1 MGIKQVFLSQG
12 DTIKWQLILN
22 LAVAL
27 VFWVMV
33 NFHAGFSVLLGMIT
47 VLTGTFV
54 GALVAQQ
61 AKSKKTPT
69 SIMLAILKGELVKIV
84 LIALLLLLIF
94 KFYTS
99 LLPIALIIG
108 LAVTAL
114 MAGRAFISTNI

>member
-1 MGIKQVFLSQG
+1 MEIKKIFLSQG
-12 DTIKWQLILN
+12 DTLKWQLAANFVI
-22 LAVAL
+22 AG
-27 VFWVMV
+27 VFWLMV
-33 NFHAGFSVLLGMIT
+33 NYHAGLSVLLGMVT
-47 VLTGTFV
+47 VVLGSLV

-61 AKSKKTPT
+61 ANTKKTPT
-69 SIMLAILKGELVKIV
+69 SIILAILKGELVKIV

>member
-1 MGIKQVFLSQG
+1 MEIKQVFLSQG
-12 DTIKWQLILN
+12 DTLKWQLIVNLV
-22 LAVAL
+22 LAVI
-27 VFWVMV
+27 FWFMA
-33 NFHAGFSVLLGMIT
+33 NFHAGLSVLLGMLT
-47 VLTGTFV
+47 VVVGSFV

-61 AKSKKTPT
+61 ANTKKTPT
-69 SIMLAILKGELVKIV
+69 SIILAILKGELVKIV

-94 KFYTS
+94 KIYTS